1 MPNVLNATSEKNPLL
16 LIVCAVLTLAN
27 LGCMIDEHVQA
38 EEDLRQ
44 QAAFTPGGSIT
55 VENGRGDLR
64 VEGSDSSEV
73 SLEAHKFF
81 EGSEFDRERWM
92 RETRIRFEGDEHH
105 RFIRVEYPVGLHWGF
120 LNGNHGVNLIV
131 RLPHQVNAN
140 LKDDRG
146 HVRVSDIAGRV
157 EVNSDRADVEITNL
171 DGALRMRG
179 DRGNLNV
186 RDSSIRDGV
195 RVSLDRGSVDMYLKQ
210 FAGDSDLE
218 ISRGNLTITIPKN
231 SAFTLDAERSRR
243 SSFHT
248 DFGVLAHGSFSGEQV
263 SGEVNGG
270 GPTLRLRADRGS
282 VWLRT
287 GME

>member
-1 MPNVLNATSEKNPLL
+1 MPNVLNVTSRKNFLL
-16 LIVCAVLTLAN
+16 LVVCATLTFAN
-27 LGCMIDEHVQA
+27 VGCMIDEHVQA
-38 EEDLRQ
+38 EEDFRQ
-44 QAAFTPGGSIT
+44 QAPLTPGGSIT

-64 VEGSDSSEV
+64 LEGSDSTEV

-92 RETRIRFEGDEHH
+92 RETKIRFEGDEHH
-105 RFIRVEYPVGLHWGF
+105 RFIKVDYPVGFHWGF
-120 LNGNHGVNLIV
+120 FNGNHGVNLIV
-131 RLPHQVNAN
+131 RVPHQVSAN

-146 HVRVSDIAGRV
+146 RVRVSDIAGKLEIGSNRG
-157 EVNSDRADVEITNL
+157 DVEITNL
-171 DGALRMRG
+171 DGELRVRG

-218 ISRGNLTITIPKN
+218 VSRGNVTMTIPKN
-231 SAFTLDAERSRR
+231 STFTLDAERSRH
-243 SSFHT
+243 SGFHT
-248 DFGVLAHGSFSGEQV
+248 DFGLLAPGGSNSGRVQ
-263 SGEVNGG
+263 GAVNGG
-270 GPTLRLRADRGS
+270 GPTLRLRADRGG
-282 VWLRT
+282 VWLRA